1 LTLHR
6 RRASGAALA
15 VAVIL
20 VVTNLPDS
28 ESAFNLGRH
37 LVELRL
43 AACVNVLPAVTSF
56 YEWEGKLE
64 QATEHT
70 LVAKTVRARYAEVE
84 RAIIERHPYS
94 LPEIV
99 AVDVTAGL
107 PAYLQ
112 WVERGSQP
120 A

>member
-1 LTLHR
+1 
-6 RRASGAALA
+6 

-28 ESAFNLGRH
+28 DSAFNIARH
-37 LVELRL
+37 LVQLRL

-64 QATEHT
+64 QAQEQT
-70 LVAKTVRARYAEVE
+70 LVVKTVRARYAEVE
-84 RAIIERHPYS
+84 RAILERHPYS

-99 AVDVTAGL
+99 AIDVCAGL
-107 PAYLQ
+107 PGYLA
-112 WVERGSQP
+112 WVEQGSQP

>member
-1 LTLHR
+1 
-6 RRASGAALA
+6 

-28 ESAFNLGRH
+28 ESAFNLARQ

-43 AACVNVLPAVTSF
+43 AACVNVLPGVASF

-70 LVAKTVRARYAEVE
+70 LVAKTLSARYAEVE
-84 RAIIERHPYS
+84 RAILTRHPYA
-94 LPEIV
+94 LPEII
-99 AVDVTAGL
+99 AVELTNGL

-112 WVERGSQP
+112 WVEQGSRV

>member
-1 LTLHR
+1 
-6 RRASGAALA
+6 

-28 ESAFNLGRH
+28 ESAFNLARQ
-37 LVELRL
+37 LVDLRL

-56 YEWEGKLE
+56 YRWEGKLE

-70 LVAKTVRARYAEVE
+70 LVVKTVRARYAEIE
-84 RAIIERHPYS
+84 RAIVERHPYT
-94 LPEIV
+94 LPEVV
-99 AVDVTAGL
+99 AVDVTDGL

-112 WVERGSQP
+112 WVEHGSRV

>member
-1 LTLHR
+1 M
-6 RRASGAALA
+6 
-15 VAVIL
+15 AVIL

-28 ESAFNLGRH
+28 ESAFNLARQ
-37 LVELRL
+37 LVDLRL

-64 QATEHT
+64 QSTEHT
-70 LVAKTVRARYAEVE
+70 LVVKTLRARYAEVE
-84 RAIIERHPYS
+84 RAIVERHPYT
-94 LPEIV
+94 LPEVV
-99 AVDVTAGL
+99 AVDVTHGL

-112 WVERGSQP
+112 WVEQGSRV

>member
-1 LTLHR
+1 M
-6 RRASGAALA
+6 
-15 VAVIL
+15 AVIL

-28 ESAFNLGRH
+28 ESAFNLARQ

-64 QATEHT
+64 QASEHT

-84 RAIIERHPYS
+84 RAIVERHPYE

-99 AVDVTAGL
+99 ALEVADGL

-112 WVERGSQP
+112 WVEHGSRP